1 MDILKDYQHLRM
13 KITRRSDRYPPH
25 HIAYMAAFCAENIE
39 LSKQQIDFYI
49 NELNKQRV

>member
-1 MDILKDYQHLRM
+1 MGMLRLWQHLRM
-13 KITRRSDRYPPH
+13 KIIRRSDRYPPH
-25 HIAYMAAFCAENIE
+25 RIAYMAAFCAENIE